1 MEHTKKHF
9 IKLRGSLCS
18 SAESSMRIF
27 FILSVQKT
35 TKTAYI
41 HLFAIFS
48 LSTSYTSK
56 HEFHDILSSFDVRNK
71 KQAAETWHS
80 IVIFTIVEMIFFV
93 WKKSSV
99 RIAIFFSTNN
109 MASLV
114 HCFGLNTL
122 RVTSFGYRCFC
133 STRADV
139 VFFQSISK
147 LTAHSWKTQQAMHL
161 N

>member
-1 MEHTKKHF
+1 M
-9 IKLRGSLCS
+9 RGSLWS

-35 TKTAYI
+35 TKIAHI
-41 HLFAIFS
+41 HLFALFS
-48 LSTSYTSK
+48 LSPYTDE
-56 HEFHDILSSFDVRNK
+56 HEFHDILSSFDGRNK

-99 RIAIFFSTNN
+99 RIAIFSSTNN

-114 HCFGLNTL
+114 HCFEMNTF
-122 RVTSFGYRCFC
+122 RATSFSCRCFC
-133 STRADV
+133 STQADIV
-139 VFFQSISK
+139 YFFQSISK
-147 LTAHSWKTQQAMHL
+147 LTAHSWKTQQAMYL